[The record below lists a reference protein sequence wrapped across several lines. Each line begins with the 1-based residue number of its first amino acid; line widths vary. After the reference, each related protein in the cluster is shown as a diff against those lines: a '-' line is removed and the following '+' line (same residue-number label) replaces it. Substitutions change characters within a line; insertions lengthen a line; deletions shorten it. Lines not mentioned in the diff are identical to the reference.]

1 MSDLVR
7 FGVAMERALLDR
19 FDERIARRGYE
30 NRSEA
35 LRDLVRGDLVRDAWE
50 RGGEAV
56 ATITLVYDPEVRDT
70 YLRLRDL
77 EREAGD
83 RVVSTLHVPLR
94 RDRCLEVIVVRGAAT
109 KLRALADRF
118 LGQRGVLT
126 GDVVAATADPSQPTP
141 PSSPSPSAPPSA
153 SGAGNSSPP
162 SAP

>member
-1 MSDLVR
+1 MGASSSPLEIARLRSYASRTQMSDLVR

-35 LRDLVRGDLVRDAWE
+35 LRDLVRGDLVRDSWE

-56 ATITLVYDPEVRDT
+56 ATITLVYDPEVRET
-70 YLRLRDL
+70 YLRLRDV

-126 GDVVAATADPSQPTP
+126 GDIVAATAEAVA
-141 PSSPSPSAPPSA
+141 SP
-153 SGAGNSSPP
+153 
-162 SAP
+162 